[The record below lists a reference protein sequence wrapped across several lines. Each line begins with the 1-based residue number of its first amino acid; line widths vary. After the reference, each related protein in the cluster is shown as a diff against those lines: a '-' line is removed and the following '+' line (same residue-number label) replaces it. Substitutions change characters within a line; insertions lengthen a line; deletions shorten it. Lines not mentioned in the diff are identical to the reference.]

1 MKKAVF
7 SNKRDPE
14 NRSEKTCICGGH
26 NSSNPKSNLS
36 HNATKTKLNRRIE
49 AKSKSEY
56 KRLITQTDDTFEVV
70 CPMCGEPENSDSN
83 CDFCGEFK
91 EEE

>member
-1 MKKAVF
+1 MKKATF
-7 SNKRDPE
+7 SEARDPE
-14 NRSEKTCICGGH
+14 NRSEKSCVCDGH
-26 NSSNPKSNLS
+26 NTNNHKSNTC
-36 HNATKTKLNRRIE
+36 HHATKTKLNRRIE

-70 CPMCGEPENSDSN
+70 CPMCGEIEGHGDG